1 MDKKYNPLNPTDNNE
16 KPLDPRQALDPV
28 MQALRKRRKER
39 LQRATHGDAPPIFP
53 DPMDAEMNEYR
64 EKPKGPDPE
73 GKDKNKPVFNMD
85 MVKKQKENISK
96 GKCATC
102 GGGVGEFKD
111 AISEKDYGITGMCQK
126 CQDRF
131 EQMGEALESKAQAPK
146 LVWPGV
152 YRFMPQKTRDSLE
165 RSRQI
170 MMQDVDRKMFPHTR
184 TVARMTK
191 GMSPERVRVFNRAMS
206 KKSSARGEW
215 RTPETA
221 VKLAQRIADSIL
233 YERDERTRTGDQPEG
248 LVKRPKIGGGPV
260 SHLRTLKRSGG
271 LTGSDA
277 YRRRSSH
284 ATLTRT
290 QPHRFIEKM
299 SSLVAAWRNKETG
312 QGRQVVKNLAV
323 APRRGRQARK
333 QFLSRQAEKGKK

>member
-39 LQRATHGDAPPIFP
+39 LQRATHADAPPIFP

-73 GKDKNKPVFNMD
+73 GADKDKPVFKMG
-85 MVKKQKENISK
+85 MFKKQKENISK
-96 GKCATC
+96 GKCPTC
-102 GGGVGEFKD
+102 TGNVGEFRD
-111 AISEKDYGITGMCQK
+111 TASEKEYKISGMCQN
-126 CQDRF
+126 CQDRMF
-131 EQMGEALESKAQAPK
+131 GEAVDDGQRE
-146 LVWPGV
+146 
-152 YRFMPQKTRDSLE
+152 RRRDTKGRRRPLHPWTPAE
-165 RSRQI
+165 EE
-170 MMQDVDRKMFPHTR
+170 MFPTSR
-184 TVARMTK
+184 EVTKLTK
-191 GMSPERVRVFNRAMS
+191 GMSHKQTAVFNTAMAN
-206 KKSSARGEW
+206 KSSARKEW
-215 RTPETA
+215 RSPSRA
-221 VKLAQRIADSIL
+221 KRIAQRIADSIL
-233 YERDERTRTGDQPEG
+233 FEKDQGEQEKAS
-248 LVKRPKIGGGPV
+248 LVKRPKLGGQPV
-260 SHLRTLKRSGG
+260 SHLRTLKKSGA

-299 SSLVAAWRNKETG
+299 SSLVAAWRSRKTG

-323 APRRGRQARK
+323 APRRGREARK
-333 QFLSRQAEKGKK
+333 KFLATQAKRNK